1 MATVLILGVSSGF
14 GAAAA
19 RAFARA
25 GYDVAGVHLDRRG
38 TQPQVDA
45 VRADIEATGRQ
56 AWFFNQNAA
65 DDEGRARIVGEL
77 RERCGE
83 GGVAALL
90 HSLAFGSLAPFVGER
105 AATRKQLEMTVDVMG
120 SSLVYWAQDLVSAG
134 LLGRG
139 GRIWAMTSSG
149 SHMVWPGYGP
159 VSAAKAVL
167 EATCRQLAVE
177 LGPRGITT
185 NAILAGVTDTPALRK
200 IPGAELLIEKALAR
214 NPSGRLTTPDDV
226 ANALVLLIQ
235 PGAAWINGNV
245 LRVDGGEDI
254 AG

>member
-1 MATVLILGVSSGF
+1 MSTVLILGVSSGF

-25 GYDVAGVHLDRRG
+25 GFDVAGVHLDRRG
-38 TQPQVDA
+38 NQPQVDA
-45 VRADIEATGRQ
+45 VRADIEAAGRK

-65 DDEGRARIVGEL
+65 DDEGRAHIVAAL

-90 HSLAFGSLAPFVGER
+90 HSLAFGSLAPFVGEK
-105 AATRKQLEMTVDVMG
+105 AVTRKQLEMTVDVMG

-134 LLGRG
+134 LLGPG

-149 SHMVWPGYGP
+149 SHRVWPGYGP

-167 EATCRQLAVE
+167 EAACRQLAVE
-177 LGPRGITT
+177 LAPLGITT

-200 IPGAELLIEKALAR
+200 IPGSEVLVAKALAG

-226 ANALVLLIQ
+226 ALALLLLIQ
-235 PGAAWINGNV
+235 PGARWINGNV
-245 LRVDGGEDI
+245 LRIDGGEDI